1 MAKKD
6 KSNSNGL
13 RIVIATILVFLSA
26 LIIIVTQYKIKT
38 FGNVSIN
45 DLSYY
50 LLSGSEGASTGT
62 FLEPV
67 LNNICPFVAL
77 FFVLSLPIINFF
89 GKKCLMSIE
98 LKLKNKNRKIII
110 NSSRFKYF
118 LVYSI
123 VVFTASLVYGLNSI
137 NAYGYVIN
145 QINSSSF
152 IADNYVDPSSVKIEF
167 PEQKRNLIFIY
178 LESMEGTLF
187 SSKNG
192 GALSKSLI
200 PELEN
205 IASENVSFSNTEKL
219 GGILPAYGAS
229 WTVGGMVASSSGVP
243 IIEIPS
249 EKRNEVGK
257 LNNFLPGVYSL
268 GQILEKQSYYQEI
281 MFGSDANF
289 GGRDKYFTEHG
300 NYKIS
305 DYKIAIEEGKI
316 SKDYHEWWGYE
327 DKKLIE
333 YAKEELTEIS
343 KSSQPFNFQLLTAD
357 THFVDGYLDPTCET
371 NFDAK
376 YENVFACSS
385 KRINEFVEWIKQQ
398 DFYENT
404 TIIIT
409 GDHLGMQTDFYEAR
423 INKNYQRTIYN
434 VFINPAIEPTNQKNR
449 QFLSFDIYPSTLASI
464 GAKIDGDALGL
475 GVNLFSDK
483 QTLTEKFGYDYV
495 NAELQKKSTFYRN
508 NLLYKE

>member
-98 LKLKNKNRKIII
+98 LKLKNKNHKIII

-167 PEQKRNLIFIY
+167 PEQKRNLIFI
-178 LESMEGTLF
+178 
-187 SSKNG
+187 
-192 GALSKSLI
+192 
-200 PELEN
+200 
-205 IASENVSFSNTEKL
+205 
-219 GGILPAYGAS
+219 
-229 WTVGGMVASSSGVP
+229 
-243 IIEIPS
+243 
-249 EKRNEVGK
+249 
-257 LNNFLPGVYSL
+257 
-268 GQILEKQSYYQEI
+268 
-281 MFGSDANF
+281 
-289 GGRDKYFTEHG
+289 FT
-300 NYKIS
+300 
-305 DYKIAIEEGKI
+305 
-316 SKDYHEWWGYE
+316 
-327 DKKLIE
+327 
-333 YAKEELTEIS
+333 
-343 KSSQPFNFQLLTAD
+343 
-357 THFVDGYLDPTCET
+357 
-371 NFDAK
+371 
-376 YENVFACSS
+376 
-385 KRINEFVEWIKQQ
+385 
-398 DFYENT
+398 
-404 TIIIT
+404 
-409 GDHLGMQTDFYEAR
+409 
-423 INKNYQRTIYN
+423 
-434 VFINPAIEPTNQKNR
+434 
-449 QFLSFDIYPSTLASI
+449 
-464 GAKIDGDALGL
+464 
-475 GVNLFSDK
+475 
-483 QTLTEKFGYDYV
+483 
-495 NAELQKKSTFYRN
+495 
-508 NLLYKE
+508 